1 MFSGY
6 YFELDITV
14 LQLYLSK
21 PALILSFNIF
31 KFVFRFRVVENGTYY
46 PLYKG
51 MLLISLY
58 FIVVVQQHKLHNLDP
73 RLVCNYSYQKI
84 ARLISTLPYF
94 GRNSENQLSGITG
107 IFEAHIKIFGK
118 ALQRE
123 RETSC
128 QYRISF
134 QAYLS
139 DS

>member
-6 YFELDITV
+6 YFELDIAV

-21 PALILSFNIF
+21 PALFLSFNIF

-94 GRNSENQLSGITG
+94 RRNSENQLSG

-123 RETSC
+123 KD
-128 QYRISF
+128 QLLV
-134 QAYLS
+134 QNQLS
-139 DS
+139 SLFI